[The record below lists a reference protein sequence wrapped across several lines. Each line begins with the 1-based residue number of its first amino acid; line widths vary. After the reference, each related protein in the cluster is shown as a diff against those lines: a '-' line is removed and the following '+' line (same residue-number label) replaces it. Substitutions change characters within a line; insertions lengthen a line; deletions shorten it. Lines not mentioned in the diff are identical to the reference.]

1 MKSKLGIDF
10 DKVGHAR
17 EMARKIADQVQDFV
31 DGYTTVAVE
40 RTLCRLLGI
49 DGVDVHAVPLPN
61 ILVDELKEKNVLGEG
76 ILFFL
81 GNVMVETGMTPQE
94 IAEQVAA
101 GKVDVTRVPVCTPG
115 QREKALQPYI
125 EASIRRIS
133 DNRKRRENYIA
144 TIGEGAKPYL
154 YVIVATGNIYEDVV
168 QAQAAARQGA
178 DVIAVIRTTGQS
190 LLDYVP
196 YGATTE
202 GFGGTFATQENFR
215 IMRKALDEVGE
226 EVGRY
231 IRLCNYC
238 SGLCMPEIA
247 VMGALE
253 GLDVMLNDALYG
265 ILFRDINMQ
274 RTLVDQFMSRV
285 INGFAGVIINTGEDN
300 YLTTADAVEEAHT
313 VLASDLIN
321 EQLALLAGLPEEQM
335 GLGHAFEMDPMLENG
350 FLYELAQAQMT
361 REIFPK
367 ATLKYMPPTKFMTGN
382 IFRGHI
388 QDALFNMIGIWTSQ
402 GIQLL
407 GMPTEA
413 IHTPFMSDRYLSI
426 ENARYIFNNMKN
438 IGDEV
443 VFKEN
448 GIIQNRAKEVLDKAT
463 VLLEKIEREGL
474 FTALEKGI
482 FADIKR
488 PKNGGK
494 GLDGVCAK
502 GKNYILTDGLYAI
515 IQHGKI
521 YLPIRSE
528 CRSLY
533 GKGIIIAN
541 LTDKRKE
548 PVKINPAL
556 SDRKRFQLSPLHIAA
571 TIIIHM
577 KMPDMMLLP

>member
-1 MKSKLGIDF
+1 MQTSKLGIDF
-10 DKVGHAR
+10 KKVEYAKGLAR
-17 EMARKIADQVQDFV
+17 NIAEEVQVFV
-31 DGYTTVAVE
+31 DRYTTVAVE
-40 RTLCRLLGI
+40 RTICRLLGI
-49 DGVDVHAVPLPN
+49 DGVDTDGVPLPN
-61 ILVDELKEKNVLGEG
+61 IVVDSLKDKNILGEG
-76 ILFFL
+76 VIFFI
-81 GNVMVETGMTPQE
+81 GNAVIEKKLTPQQIDEE
-94 IAEQVAA
+94 ISA
-101 GKVDVTRVPVCTPG
+101 GKLDLSTMGRHSAD
-115 QREKALQPYI
+115 EALNALKPWI
-125 EASIRRIS
+125 EASVNRIKERRQ
-133 DNRKRRENYIA
+133 RRENYLN
-144 TIGEGAKPYL
+144 TIGEGPKPYI
-154 YVIVATGNIYEDVV
+154 YVIVATGNIYEDVI

-178 DVIAVIRTTGQS
+178 DIIAVIRTTGQS

-196 YGATTE
+196 FGATTE
-202 GFGGTFATQENFR
+202 GFGGTYATQENFR
-215 IMRKALDEVGE
+215 IMRTALDEVSE

-274 RTLVDQFMSRV
+274 RTLVDQYFSRI

-300 YLTTADAVEEAHT
+300 YLTTADAFEEAHT

-335 GLGHAFEMDPMLENG
+335 GLGHAFEMNPELENG

-367 ATLKYMPPTKFMTGN
+367 APLKYMPPTKFMTGN

-388 QDALFNMIGIWTSQ
+388 QDALFNSIAIWTGQ

-407 GMPTEA
+407 GMLTEA

-426 ENARYIFNNMKN
+426 ENAKYIFSSMKN

-443 VFKEN
+443 EFKEN
-448 GIIQNRAKEVLDKAT
+448 GIIKNRAKFVIDKAT
-463 VLLEKIEREGL
+463 DLLELMEKEGL

-482 FADIKR
+482 FGDVKR

-494 GLDGVCAK
+494 GLNGVAPK
-502 GKNYILTDGLYAI
+502 GNNYCNPFVELM
-515 IQHGKI
+515 
-521 YLPIRSE
+521 
-528 CRSLY
+528 
-533 GKGIIIAN
+533 KGRN
-541 LTDKRKE
+541 
-548 PVKINPAL
+548 
-556 SDRKRFQLSPLHIAA
+556 
-571 TIIIHM
+571 
-577 KMPDMMLLP
+577 